1 MACKPL
7 PHPTPPH
14 LYRRKEFPYNRKEEE
29 EEEEREKETE
39 S

>member
-7 PHPTPPH
+7 PHPTPSH
-14 LYRRKEFPYNRKEEE
+14 LYPCKEFPYNRKEEE
-29 EEEEREKETE
+29 EEEEKETE